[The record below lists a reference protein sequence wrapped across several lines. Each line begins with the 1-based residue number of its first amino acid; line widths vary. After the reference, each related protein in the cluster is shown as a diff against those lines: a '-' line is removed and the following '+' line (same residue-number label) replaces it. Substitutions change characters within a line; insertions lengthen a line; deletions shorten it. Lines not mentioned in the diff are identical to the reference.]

1 MNLKIEDLMRK
12 IELPKRYFNNNF
24 IISEKF
30 SEEKEK
36 FLSLI
41 RQCKGEEFDD
51 DKKLKIEKKISQVIQ
66 VADDISNMILEIF
79 ECYENADYKK
89 AQELMDGLMSRLE
102 QDIFTGSIDDRVCIN
117 CDGKNYYTRFRL
129 NPGYRFFRVRAV
141 DYESSAIQ
149 KNADEL
155 FHIPLSKRAYS
166 NNERF
171 SLVGFPSLYLSTML
185 PLAWQ
190 ECGYPQ
196 KYYYSEYQYKYSVDL
211 NSGKRKLE
219 NELKF
224 LLLYSPNE
232 IAIWGTSVKYNN
244 FALWL
249 EVITRYLKTYPL
261 ILACSF
267 VNQSGKVPYKQEYII
282 PQMIMQW
289 VQRNS
294 SKIQGI
300 EYFTCV
306 DINMW
311 TSEWCAYNIVIPA
324 MPPYDDKK
332 YSIPLKEEFC
342 WTSPQFYSVPILDKS
357 NNEADREF
365 IYNLVSEISSVMRT
379 HFFPGK
385 YHDVLIKMINI
396 CGCLMGLLEN
406 QNALDMQLVLHIL
419 SSLSQNISCIKGLQL
434 DQDIETEM
442 KKEKDIK
449 FADEADLSNACIS
462 FEKIYNKFVSIPG
475 SSECIE
481 RIISKH
487 KDFCWND
494 MHPHFEIMV
503 IFREESEI
511 NEPIKWLEE
520 NHLLHSVYKID
531 SSDKSIE
538 YLKKIVS
545 ETKNTLDIFW
555 NSHVENDEWVKNNI
569 EAIKTPI
576 FVKIN
581 DVSIYSKPG
590 TCFYEIAS
598 VGFDKDTLSDR
609 LIPKILK

>member
-1 MNLKIEDLMRK
+1 
-12 IELPKRYFNNNF
+12 
-24 IISEKF
+24 
-30 SEEKEK
+30 
-36 FLSLI
+36 
-41 RQCKGEEFDD
+41 
-51 DKKLKIEKKISQVIQ
+51 
-66 VADDISNMILEIF
+66 
-79 ECYENADYKK
+79 
-89 AQELMDGLMSRLE
+89 
-102 QDIFTGSIDDRVCIN
+102 
-117 CDGKNYYTRFRL
+117 
-129 NPGYRFFRVRAV
+129 
-141 DYESSAIQ
+141 
-149 KNADEL
+149 
-155 FHIPLSKRAYS
+155 
-166 NNERF
+166 
-171 SLVGFPSLYLSTML
+171 
-185 PLAWQ
+185 
-190 ECGYPQ
+190 
-196 KYYYSEYQYKYSVDL
+196 
-211 NSGKRKLE
+211 
-219 NELKF
+219 
-224 LLLYSPNE
+224 
-232 IAIWGTSVKYNN
+232 
-244 FALWL
+244 
-249 EVITRYLKTYPL
+249 
-261 ILACSF
+261 
-267 VNQSGKVPYKQEYII
+267 
-282 PQMIMQW
+282 
-289 VQRNS
+289 
-294 SKIQGI
+294 
-300 EYFTCV
+300 
-306 DINMW
+306 
-311 TSEWCAYNIVIPA
+311 
-324 MPPYDDKK
+324 
-332 YSIPLKEEFC
+332 
-342 WTSPQFYSVPILDKS
+342 
-357 NNEADREF
+357 
-365 IYNLVSEISSVMRT
+365 
-379 HFFPGK
+379 
-385 YHDVLIKMINI
+385 
-396 CGCLMGLLEN
+396 MGLLEN

>member
-1 MNLKIEDLMRK
+1 MNLKIEDLMKK

-51 DKKLKIEKKISQVIQ
+51 DKKLQIENNISQAIQ

-79 ECYENADYKK
+79 ECYENANYKK
-89 AQELMDGLMSRLE
+89 AQELMDGLMNQLE

-141 DYESSAIQ
+141 DYESPAIQ
-149 KNADEL
+149 KNANEL

-211 NSGKRKLE
+211 NSGKRELE

-282 PQMIMQW
+282 PQMLMQW
-289 VQRNS
+289 IQRNS

-306 DINMW
+306 DTSMW
-311 TSEWCAYNIVIPA
+311 TSEWCAYNIVIPV

-332 YSIPLKEEFC
+332 YSIPLKEKFC

-365 IYNLVSEISSVMRT
+365 IYNLVSEIRSVMRT

-385 YHDVLIKMINI
+385 YHDVLIKMVNI
-396 CGCLMGLLEN
+396 CGCLMSLLEN
-406 QNALDMQLVLHIL
+406 QNTVDMQLVLHIL
-419 SSLSQNISCIKGLQL
+419 NSLSQNISCIKGLQL
-434 DQDIETEM
+434 DKDIETEM
-442 KKEKDIK
+442 KKERDIK
-449 FADEADLSNACIS
+449 FVDEADLSDICIS
-462 FEKIYNKFVSIPG
+462 FKKLYYKFVSISG

-481 RIISKH
+481 RIIDKH

-494 MHPHFEIMV
+494 MHPHSEIVV
-503 IFREESEI
+503 ICREESEI
-511 NEPIKWLEE
+511 YGPIKWLEE

-538 YLKKIVS
+538 YLKKIAS

-555 NSHVENDEWVKNNI
+555 DSHVENDEWIKNNI

-590 TCFYEIAS
+590 TSFYEIVS
-598 VGFDKDTLSDR
+598 VGFDKDILSDK
-609 LIPKILK
+609 LIS

>member
-51 DKKLKIEKKISQVIQ
+51 DKKLQIEKKISQVIQ

-306 DINMW
+306 DTNMW

-385 YHDVLIKMINI
+385 YGV
-396 CGCLMGLLEN
+396 
-406 QNALDMQLVLHIL
+406 
-419 SSLSQNISCIKGLQL
+419 
-434 DQDIETEM
+434 
-442 KKEKDIK
+442 
-449 FADEADLSNACIS
+449 
-462 FEKIYNKFVSIPG
+462 VS
-475 SSECIE
+475 
-481 RIISKH
+481 
-487 KDFCWND
+487 
-494 MHPHFEIMV
+494 
-503 IFREESEI
+503 
-511 NEPIKWLEE
+511 
-520 NHLLHSVYKID
+520 
-531 SSDKSIE
+531 
-538 YLKKIVS
+538 
-545 ETKNTLDIFW
+545 
-555 NSHVENDEWVKNNI
+555 
-569 EAIKTPI
+569 
-576 FVKIN
+576 
-581 DVSIYSKPG
+581 
-590 TCFYEIAS
+590 
-598 VGFDKDTLSDR
+598 
-609 LIPKILK
+609 